1 MCAACML
8 ALDHFVKL
16 VYVQHLSLCFVA
28 SFAVGLAGV
37 LDLNL

>member
-1 MCAACML
+1 MQHVCMPWTVS
-8 ALDHFVKL
+8 VKL

>member
-1 MCAACML
+1 MCAACMH
-8 ALDHFVKL
+8 ALIIFVKL
-16 VYVQHLSLCFVA
+16 VYFQHLSLCFVA